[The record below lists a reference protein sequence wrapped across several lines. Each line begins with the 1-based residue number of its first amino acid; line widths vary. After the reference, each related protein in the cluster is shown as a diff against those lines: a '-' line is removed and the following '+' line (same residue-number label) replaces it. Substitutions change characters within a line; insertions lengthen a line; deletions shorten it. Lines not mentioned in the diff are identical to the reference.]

1 MEGGSPLPIN
11 SKMPQQTES
20 PTTTRAQ
27 AIQPVA
33 LPFYRREPGLATLF
47 LGLAIMLITLILPT
61 EHRTF
66 AFYPALVVIGA
77 GVMLTLRHGPERPK
91 ND

>member
-1 MEGGSPLPIN
+1 MT
-11 SKMPQQTES
+11 QQTDS
-20 PTTTRAQ
+20 PTTARAQ
-27 AIQPVA
+27 ALPTVA
-33 LPFYRREPGLATLF
+33 QPFYRREPGLATLI
-47 LGLAIMLITLILPT
+47 LGLAIMLFTLILPT

-77 GVMLTLRHGPERPK
+77 GIFLTLRQGPERPK